1 MHTSWPRMWKQ
12 ISVHKSMGSKI
23 ILCALKSGLLTVKCE
38 MEVCLTGMTM
48 IEMSFLGGGGG
59 LFNFNNFIPL
69 LNQVVYL

>member
-1 MHTSWPRMWKQ
+1 MWKQ

-48 IEMSFLGGGGG
+48 IEMSFLGQMVAF
-59 LFNFNNFIPL
+59 LIL
-69 LNQVVYL
+69 ITLSLC